1 MISKQIFRKYD
12 IRGIVDKD
20 LTDEAVGLIAHSFAK
35 KIKNKFNKDYNK
47 VTVTIGRDARVSS
60 ERFAKILSENLT
72 EKGVNVIDIGMC
84 PTPLLYFSL
93 FELKNIDGGLMITGS
108 HNPPEYNGL
117 KVCIGKDTLFDEEIM
132 ELYNIIINDN
142 KLKEKDKNKGNYEKY
157 DICSHYI
164 NFMEN
169 HFKEIKLEDNKDK
182 TIVLDSGNG
191 VAGLVAP
198 EIFKRLNFN
207 VIDLFS
213 EPDGTFPNHHPD
225 PTIVENLKFLK
236 EEVLKNHA
244 IVGVGYDGDADRI
257 GAITEKGDI
266 IWGDQLL
273 ILYSRDILEQR
284 KNAKIIGDVKCSQ
297 VLFDDIKENGGIPI
311 MWKTGHSFIK
321 NKLKE
326 EKAAVAGEMSGHIFF
341 ADRYYGFDDA
351 IYASLRLI
359 ELIVKSGKKLTELLS
374 DIPETYVTEEIRID
388 CPEDKKFKIPDI
400 LKEKVLNDEELREEI
415 KDIITIDGIRIIFKE
430 GWGLVRASNTQPVL
444 VLRFEGYTPEK
455 RDFYRSKI
463 EKMLEIVINS
473 EE

>member
-1 MISKQIFRKYD
+1 MISKHIFRKYD

-47 VTVTIGRDARVSS
+47 ITVTIGRDARLSS

-72 EKGVNVIDIGMC
+72 EKGVNVIDLGMC

-108 HNPPEYNGL
+108 HNPPDYNGL
-117 KVCIGKDTLFDEEIM
+117 KICIGKETIFDEEIM
-132 ELYNIIINDN
+132 DLYNIIVNDN
-142 KLKEKDKNKGNYEKY
+142 NLKEKDKNKGNYEKY

-191 VAGLVAP
+191 VGGLVAP

-207 VIDLFS
+207 VVELFS

-236 EEVLKNHA
+236 EEVLKNNA
-244 IVGVGYDGDADRI
+244 IVGIGYDGDADRI

-273 ILYSRDILEQR
+273 ILYSRDILKQR
-284 KNAKIIGDVKCSQ
+284 KNVKIIGDVKCSQ

-351 IYASLRLI
+351 IYASLRLV